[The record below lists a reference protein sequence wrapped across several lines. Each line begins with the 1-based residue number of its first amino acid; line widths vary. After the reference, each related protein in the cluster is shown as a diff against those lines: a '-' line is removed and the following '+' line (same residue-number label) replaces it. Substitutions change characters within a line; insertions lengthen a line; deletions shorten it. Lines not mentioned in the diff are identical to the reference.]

1 MSAAG
6 TWKLTINTPMG
17 TQTPTLTLNE
27 EGGKLSGNM
36 EGPMGAVEFSDGTIE
51 GNDLNWEM
59 NIEAMGQKIKL
70 TVTATVDGDSISGKM
85 NSPMGGS
92 DFTGQREG

>member
-6 TWKLTINTPMG
+6 AWKLTINTPMG
-17 TQTPTLTLNE
+17 TQTPTLTLTE
-27 EGGKLSGNM
+27 EGGKLSGSM
-36 EGPMGAVEFSDGTIE
+36 DSPMGSVEFSDGTVE
-51 GNDLNWEM
+51 GNELSWEM

-70 TVTATVDGDSISGKM
+70 SVTATMDGDSISGKM

-92 DFTGQREG
+92 DFTGQKEG